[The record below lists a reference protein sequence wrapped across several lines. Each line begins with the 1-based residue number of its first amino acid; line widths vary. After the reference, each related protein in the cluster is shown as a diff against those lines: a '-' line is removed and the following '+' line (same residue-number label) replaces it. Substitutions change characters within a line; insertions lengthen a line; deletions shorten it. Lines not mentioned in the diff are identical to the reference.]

1 MKKTFLLL
9 FSLIFQFSFSQE
21 TELKQRNFPIPIF
34 TNSNLSLVI
43 LESAWD
49 NTPVEGDEI
58 AVIETDG
65 EVVGNS
71 IVLSGNNGLA
81 IWGDNPLTNEKDG
94 LFVGERFSIL
104 HWSKSTDTYSVYSNF
119 SFQTGTS
126 AYIKDGFTIINSL
139 GKAAPFTRT
148 SEVCYHIKSVLS
160 EKTSFS
166 FYIQQNGIYSL
177 SVTGNDAVFFE
188 LENVFFKRGYHSF
201 DAPDLIPSG
210 NYSIGLSS
218 ENLLIDSKVFSVE

>member
-218 ENLLIDSKVFSVE
+218 ENLVVDSKVFSVE